1 MNLSEICIREAN
13 KGRIVMGRIRLACMP
28 WMIGLAALV
37 VGSPCNAGE
46 PSEPVE
52 VSSRAMEIHRRSY
65 VWDGHND
72 LPWAVRE
79 KTGRGFEEIDISK
92 TQPDLHTDIH
102 RLRAGNV
109 GAQFWSVYVPAD
121 TIAQWNA
128 FQTTMEQI
136 DLVHQMIAKYPDTFE
151 LALNA
156 TDVKRI
162 QAKGKIASLIGM
174 EGGHSIE
181 DSLSKLRQ
189 LHQRGA
195 RYMTLTHSDTL
206 QWADA
211 ATDTAR
217 SGGLS
222 PFGEE
227 VVREMNRLGMLVDL
241 SHVSPE
247 TMEDA
252 LRISQAPVIF
262 SHSSARAIADHPRN
276 VPDAILKQL
285 PANGGVV
292 LINFFSGFVVPESAR
307 IMSQMFEVRRNLKE
321 QFGKDE
327 EGFTKAYRKWQAEH
341 PYPQGEVAIVM
352 DHIDHVVRTAGID
365 HVGLGSDF
373 DGISRAP
380 RGLEDVSCYP
390 VLTELMLRRGYDE
403 AAIHKV
409 LSGNLMRVMERSD
422 EVANNLS
429 K

>member
-1 MNLSEICIREAN
+1 
-13 KGRIVMGRIRLACMP
+13 
-28 WMIGLAALV
+28 
-37 VGSPCNAGE
+37 
-46 PSEPVE
+46 
-52 VSSRAMEIHRRSY
+52 
-65 VWDGHND
+65 
-72 LPWAVRE
+72 
-79 KTGRGFEEIDISK
+79 
-92 TQPDLHTDIH
+92 
-102 RLRAGNV
+102 
-109 GAQFWSVYVPAD
+109 
-121 TIAQWNA
+121 
-128 FQTTMEQI
+128 
-136 DLVHQMIAKYPDTFE
+136 
-151 LALNA
+151 
-156 TDVKRI
+156 
-162 QAKGKIASLIGM
+162 
-174 EGGHSIE
+174 
-181 DSLSKLRQ
+181 
-189 LHQRGA
+189 
-195 RYMTLTHSDTL
+195 MTLTHSDTL
-206 QWADA
+206 GWADA
-211 ATDTAR
+211 ATDAPR

-227 VVREMNRLGMLVDL
+227 IVREMNRLGMLVDL

-307 IMSQMFEVRRNLKE
+307 IMSQMFEVRRKLKE

-327 EGFTKAYRKWQAEH
+327 EGFTQAYRKWQAEH
-341 PYPQGEVAIVM
+341 PYPQGEVAVVM

-390 VLTELMLRRGYDE
+390 VLTELMLQRGYDE

-422 EVANNLS
+422 EVASKLS